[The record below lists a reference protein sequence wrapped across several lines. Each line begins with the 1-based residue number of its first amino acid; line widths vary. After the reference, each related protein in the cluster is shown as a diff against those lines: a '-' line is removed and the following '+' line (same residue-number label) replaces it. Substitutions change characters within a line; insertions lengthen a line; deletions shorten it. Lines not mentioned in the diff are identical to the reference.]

1 MKMVVF
7 TTLKDGGEDEVVD
20 EDESDEYSDDE
31 DDEYGYDENS
41 YE

>member
-1 MKMVVF
+1 MVV
-7 TTLKDGGEDEVVD
+7 KMRWWVVVD

-31 DDEYGYDENS
+31 DDEYGYDGYS